1 MADLPLIQQ
10 ALAMTTAMRLAIVD
24 PDDSSR
30 ESLKGTLLHIES
42 IWLEA
47 DCSRYDFFADVVEE
61 SKPDIGLVNLD
72 SGAERAIELIEDVT
86 SRFPE
91 VGLIVTSH
99 SSDGQLILR
108 AIRAGA
114 KEFIGTPIAAP
125 DLVAAIDRIGRS
137 RPTPTGTS
145 KKRTSHVV
153 AVCGSSGGVG
163 STSIA
168 VNLATVLSTHAAQS
182 VALVDLDLALGDT
195 DVFLDMIPEHTIM
208 DLVQN
213 SQQLDLTFVKRSMAR
228 HQSGVSLLPR
238 PIHLD
243 ENRSINPNALTQIM
257 NMLRATYQFVIVD
270 LSKSYTDL
278 DIEAMHLADSV
289 LLVTQLDLPSL
300 RNVVRI
306 LVSLRDLKLDSKVQ
320 IIVNRVGLDSGQISL
335 KRAKET
341 LGREIFW
348 QIPNDYGVMVQVRN
362 NGVPLMQQAP
372 KAAITASYKSLADR
386 LLGKNPVTEEAK
398 PTKKT
403 WLSFLTQRS

>member
-1 MADLPLIQQ
+1 
-10 ALAMTTAMRLAIVD
+10 MTTAMRLAIVD

-30 ESLKGTLLHIES
+30 ESLKSTLIHIES
-42 IWLEA
+42 VWLEA
-47 DCSRYDFFADVVEE
+47 DCSRYEFFADVVEE
-61 SKPDIGLVNLD
+61 SQPDVGIVNLD
-72 SGAERAIELIEDVT
+72 SDAEKAIELIEQLAA
-86 SRFPE
+86 RFPNF
-91 VGLIVTSH
+91 GLIVTSH

-114 KEFIGTPIAAP
+114 KEFIGTPIGAA
-125 DLVAAIDRIGRS
+125 DLVGALERIGRQRS
-137 RPTPTGTS
+137 SSPETQ
-145 KKRTSHVV
+145 KKRSNHIV

-168 VNLATVLSTHAAQS
+168 VNLATVLSSHSQQS

-208 DLVQN
+208 DLVQEH
-213 SQQLDLTFVKRSMAR
+213 QLDLTFVKKSLTR

-243 ENRSINPNALTQIM
+243 ENQQVDPQALAQIM
-257 NMLRATYQFVIVD
+257 SMLRASFQFVIVD
-270 LSKSYTDL
+270 LSKSYSEV
-278 DIEAMHLADSV
+278 DIEAMRLADTV

-306 LVSLRDLKLDSKVQ
+306 LVSLRDLKLDHKVQ

-341 LGREIFW
+341 LGREIYW

-362 NGVPLMQQAP
+362 NGIPLLQQAP
-372 KAAITASYKSLADR
+372 KAAITSSYKNLADR
-386 LLGKNPVTEEAK
+386 LLGNSAEDEESRPA
-398 PTKKT
+398 KKT
-403 WLSFLTQRS
+403 WLSFLSTRG

>member
-1 MADLPLIQQ
+1 
-10 ALAMTTAMRLAIVD
+10 MTTAMRLAIVD
-24 PDDSSR
+24 PNDSSR
-30 ESLKGTLLHIES
+30 EALKATLLHIES

-61 SKPDIGLVNLD
+61 SKPDIGIVNLD
-72 SGAERAIELIEDVT
+72 SDSERAIELIEDFT
-86 SRFPE
+86 ARFPE
-91 VGLIVTSH
+91 IGLIVTSH
-99 SSDGQLILR
+99 SSDGQMILR

-125 DLVAAIDRIGRS
+125 DLVAALDRIGRG
-137 RPTPTGTS
+137 RPASSGGP
-145 KKRTSHVV
+145 KKRTSHIV

-168 VNLATVLSTHAAQS
+168 VNLATVLSAYSELS

-213 SQQLDLTFVKRSMAR
+213 HQQLDLTFVKRSMAR

-243 ENRSINPNALTQIM
+243 ENRMIDPTSLTQIM
-257 NMLRATYQFVIVD
+257 NLLRATYQFVIVD
-270 LSKSYTDL
+270 LSKSYTDI
-278 DIEAMHLADSV
+278 DIEAMHLADTI

-320 IIVNRVGLDSGQISL
+320 IVVNRVGLDSGQISL

-341 LGREIFW
+341 LGREIYW
-348 QIPNDYGVMVQVRN
+348 QVPNDYGVMVQVRN
-362 NGVPLMQQAP
+362 NGVPLLQQAP
-372 KAAITASYKSLADR
+372 KAAITASFKNLADR
-386 LLGKNPVTEEAK
+386 LLGKTPVTEETK
-398 PTKKT
+398 PAKKT
-403 WLSFLTQRS
+403 WLSFLSSRS